1 MSAIHRERV
10 PGGGAVGQWWHE
22 LDDGRIQCD
31 LCPRLCRLREGQR
44 GFCFVRLRENGRI
57 ILDTYGRT
65 SGLAIDPI
73 EKKPLYHVRPGTTV
87 LSFGT
92 AGCNL
97 ACKFCQ
103 NWNISK
109 SREIDALHVAA
120 EPTQI
125 AEIAVRHGCD
135 SVAFTYND
143 PTIFAEYAI
152 DSAIACH
159 EVGIRAIAVSAGYI
173 SPEPRAQMYRHM
185 DAANID
191 LKAFSE
197 DFYWKLTGTHLA
209 PVLETIAYVAQE
221 TDCFLELTTLVIPE
235 HNDSPDELRRLTEWI
250 LAECGPDTPLH
261 FSAFHPDWKMRD
273 VPRTPLSTL
282 RMAREIA
289 MEAGLNYVYLGNV
302 RDPEA
307 AATYCPACS
316 AVVVERDG
324 YRTPRIH
331 VRDGACHRCGTS
343 IAGVW

>member
-1 MSAIHRERV
+1 M
-10 PGGGAVGQWWHE
+10 
-22 LDDGRIQCD
+22 
-31 LCPRLCRLREGQR
+31 
-44 GFCFVRLRENGRI
+44 RENDQI

-73 EKKPLYHVRPGTTV
+73 EKKPLYHFRPGTRV

-109 SREIDALHVAA
+109 SREIDSVHVRA
-120 EPTQI
+120 EPPQI
-125 AEIAVRHGCD
+125 AEIAVDHESD

-159 EVGIRAIAVSAGYI
+159 EAGVRTVAVTAGYI
-173 SPEPRAQMYRHM
+173 NPEPRREFYAHM

-191 LKAFSE
+191 LKAFTE
-197 DFYWKLTGTHLA
+197 EFYWKLTGAHLQA
-209 PVLETIAYVAQE
+209 VLDTIKYVAQE
-221 TDCFLELTTLVIPE
+221 TDCFLEITTLVIPG
-235 HNDSPDELRRLTEWI
+235 HNDSPAELRRLAEWI
-250 LAECGPDTPLH
+250 LAETGPDTPLH

-273 VPRTPLSTL
+273 IPRTPLSTL
-282 RMAREIA
+282 HTARTIA
-289 MEAGLNYVYLGNV
+289 MEVGLNYVYVGNAH
-302 RDPEA
+302 DPES
-307 AATYCPACS
+307 AATYCPNCNATVI
-316 AVVVERDG
+316 ARNG
-324 YRTPRIH
+324 YRLPQIRL
-331 VRDGACHRCGTS
+331 RDGACPSCGTS